1 MKQLVGDHLEWETE
15 WVEKGKRGLSGFWG
29 AAEAES
35 DKLEEGTLLLSR
47 ELRGGGVSGKPKEAV
62 PRMSSK
68 CCRVDRE

>member
-47 ELRGGGVSGKPKEAV
+47 ELRGGGLWEAK
-62 PRMSSK
+62 RSCSK
-68 CCRVDRE
+68 NEF